1 MLVVAAKTKGL
12 FEKEV
17 DDLMA
22 VARAV
27 GLATHVNP
35 INLTVGGFFDELIVI
50 QSF

>member
-1 MLVVAAKTKGL
+1 MLVVAAKKKGL
-12 FEKEV
+12 FEEEV
-17 DDLMA
+17 DDLMT

>member
-1 MLVVAAKTKGL
+1 M
-12 FEKEV
+12 

-35 INLTVGGFFDELIVI
+35 INLTVGGFFDELVVI
-50 QSF
+50 KNFG